1 MGDCGIK
8 SGGAATDEP
17 MLDQPAVVAVVVAL
31 LPVATMP
38 GAAGFDCQFGA
49 GGAALGLP
57 AQGDETPL
65 GAVALGAAVDVAN
78 GFDDDNCWDNCW
90 LVARTPA
97 SKPSFS
103 AAPDCVMAAC
113 VRSATD

>member
-8 SGGAATDEP
+8 SGGAATEEP
-17 MLDQPAVVAVVVAL
+17 MLDQPAVVVVVVAGL
-31 LPVATMP
+31 LPVATIP
-38 GAAGFDCQFGA
+38 GGAGFDCQFGA
-49 GGAALGLP
+49 GGAAPGLP
-57 AQGDETPL
+57 AHGDETPV

-78 GFDDDNCWDNCW
+78 GFVDDNCW